1 MELTEVAHTLSSQ
14 TRVRLLQIALD
25 TPVSSVEAFEQY
37 QAEYES
43 PSRRESIYRELENLA
58 EAGLLEKRYESKE
71 KGLVYSGR
79 GGIVCLDV
87 VRENVS
93 LESED

>member
-1 MELTEVAHTLSSQ
+1 MELTEVAHALSSQ

-25 TPVSSVEAFEQY
+25 MPVSSAEAFEQY

-58 EAGLLEKRYESKE
+58 EAGLLEKRYESEDKE
-71 KGLVYSGR
+71 LVYAGR
-79 GGIVCLDV
+79 GDIVRLDV
-87 VRENVS
+87 VRESVS
-93 LESED
+93 LDN